1 MAARASEPIE
11 MAERKQ
17 QRGATTES
25 ASALAAR
32 HTRARRGLPK
42 ETKTAARAKGA
53 PARRTR
59 SNAKSRR
66 TVQTGPSPFGR
77 VMRAVALLILGLVV
91 FGGTATLMRSLLG
104 SQFFNVKQIEVEGN
118 NRLSREELLALVEGK
133 AHGGL
138 WQVPLEEIR
147 EILKRNPWIRDVE
160 VARQFP
166 DKVRVKIS
174 EREPYALARRN
185 DNAVVWIDRD
195 GTVLGDQT
203 KFNLE
208 VVPPII
214 SGLMEGAAAKVME
227 ANRRHL
233 TLYQDLL
240 NALDAGEPRLSA
252 QVDEVIFD
260 GVDGLK
266 LRVQGGRVEVL
277 VGTQDFRKRT
287 EEALRI
293 LQAVERKDISALR
306 LLKISDAE
314 RLLSGRPIA
323 YINATVPERAI
334 VGLAE

>member
-1 MAARASEPIE
+1 MT
-11 MAERKQ
+11 ERKK
-17 QRGATTES
+17 QRGAVTTGS
-25 ASALAAR
+25 ASELAAR
-32 HTRARRGLPK
+32 HTRASRGLPK
-42 ETKTAARAKGA
+42 EAKSASRAKGGT
-53 PARRTR
+53 ARRTQGTAR
-59 SNAKSRR
+59 SRR
-66 TVQTGPSPFGR
+66 TVATGPSPVGR
-77 VMRAVALLILGLVV
+77 VMRAVGLLILGLVV
-91 FGGTATLMRSLLG
+91 FGGTATMMRSLLG
-104 SQFFNVKQIEVEGN
+104 SQFFNVKQIELEGN
-118 NRLSREELLALVEGK
+118 HRLSREELLALVEGK
-133 AHGGL
+133 AQGGL
-138 WQVPLEEIR
+138 WQVPLDEIR

-174 EREPYALARRN
+174 EREPFALARRS

-214 SGLMEGAAAKVME
+214 SGLMEGTSAKVME
-227 ANRRHL
+227 SNRRHL

-240 NALDAGEPRLSA
+240 TALDEREPRLSA

-266 LRVQGGRVEVL
+266 LRVQSGRVEVL

-314 RLLSGRPIA
+314 RLLSGKPIA

>member
-1 MAARASEPIE
+1 
-11 MAERKQ
+11 
-17 QRGATTES
+17 
-25 ASALAAR
+25 
-32 HTRARRGLPK
+32 
-42 ETKTAARAKGA
+42 
-53 PARRTR
+53 
-59 SNAKSRR
+59 
-66 TVQTGPSPFGR
+66 
-77 VMRAVALLILGLVV
+77 MRAVALLILGLVV
-91 FGGTATLMRSLLG
+91 FGGTATMMRSLLG
-104 SQFFNVKQIEVEGN
+104 SQFFNVKQIELEGN
-118 NRLSREELLALVEGK
+118 HRLSREELLALVEGK
-133 AHGGL
+133 ANGGL

-174 EREPYALARRN
+174 EREPFALARHS
-185 DNAVVWIDRD
+185 DNSVVWIDRD

-214 SGLMEGAAAKVME
+214 SGLMEGTSTKVME
-227 ANRRHL
+227 TNRQHL
-233 TLYQDLL
+233 SLYQDLI
-240 NALDAGEPRLSA
+240 NALDEREPRLSA

-266 LRVQGGRVEVL
+266 LRVQSGRVEVL

-314 RLLSGRPIA
+314 RLLSGKPIV
-323 YINATVPERAI
+323 YLNATVPGRAI
-334 VGLAE
+334 IGLAE

>member
-1 MAARASEPIE
+1 MTERQKQRKAVTTGAASE
-11 MAERKQ
+11 
-17 QRGATTES
+17 
-25 ASALAAR
+25 LAAR
-32 HTRARRGLPK
+32 HTRARKGLPK
-42 ETKTAARAKGA
+42 ETQATSRTKKST

-66 TVQTGPSPFGR
+66 TVATGPSPFGR
-77 VMRAVALLILGLVV
+77 VMHAVALLVLGLVV

-118 NRLSREELLALVEGK
+118 NRTSREELLALVESK

-147 EILKRNPWIRDVE
+147 DILKRNPWVREVE

-166 DKVRVKIS
+166 DKLRVKIS

-185 DNAVVWIDRD
+185 DNSVVWIDRD
-195 GTVLGDQT
+195 GAVLGDQT

-214 SGLMEGAAAKVME
+214 SGLMEGTSAKVME
-227 ANRRHL
+227 TNRRHL

-240 NALDAGEPRLSA
+240 NALDGQELRLSA
-252 QVDEVIFD
+252 QVDEVLFD

-266 LRVQGGRVEVL
+266 LRVQSGKVEVL
-277 VGTQDFRKRT
+277 VGTQDFRQRT

-293 LQAVERKDISALR
+293 LQAVERKDLSALR

-314 RLLSGRPIA
+314 RLLSGKPIA
-323 YINATVPERAI
+323 YINATVPGRAI